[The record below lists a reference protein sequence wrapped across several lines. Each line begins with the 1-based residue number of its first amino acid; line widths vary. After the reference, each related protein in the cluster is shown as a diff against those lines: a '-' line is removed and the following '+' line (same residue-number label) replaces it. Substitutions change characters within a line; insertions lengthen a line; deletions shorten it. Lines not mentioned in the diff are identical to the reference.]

1 MVPVAAPHN
10 LGVAPRLT
18 EVLTPAEA
26 RRRYGYA
33 KPADAHL
40 ELRAKQHD
48 RVFGEGKPPSDE
60 GLIESQAYLGE
71 LGLVKG
77 HGSASTSRDLYA
89 RKENALTPRLTSGAM
104 TARAM
109 SETSENTRA
118 KRQDTT

>member
-1 MVPVAAPHN
+1 LGFGIINRIPRLKLAVAGLIAPSIVPVAAPYI
-10 LGVAPRLT
+10 LGISPTST

-33 KPADAHL
+33 RPADAHV

-48 RVFGEGKPPSDE
+48 RVFGEGKPASDE

-77 HGSASTSRDLYA
+77 HG
-89 RKENALTPRLTSGAM
+89 
-104 TARAM
+104 
-109 SETSENTRA
+109 
-118 KRQDTT
+118 